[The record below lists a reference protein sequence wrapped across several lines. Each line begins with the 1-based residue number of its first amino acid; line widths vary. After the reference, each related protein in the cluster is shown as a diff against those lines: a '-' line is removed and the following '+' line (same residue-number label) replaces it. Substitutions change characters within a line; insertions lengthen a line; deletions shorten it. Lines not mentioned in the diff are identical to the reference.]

1 MSIMKK
7 AILLAGLLFIGIACS
22 KNDNNEP
29 SKQDDSKGKVQKPGD
44 KDKDQ
49 NEPAPSP
56 SPTPSPSPSPS
67 SPAPSIGENVD
78 PIFPKM
84 KNGDNQNYSLT
95 TYEREQNQNRV
106 KKVIVES
113 YSNNQK
119 ENDRTV
125 TITIT
130 YGTGKYPTI
139 VDEVGGFTPRKVEY
153 TYNNRDQI
161 TFAKK
166 TESGGVQTKEY
177 HYDDQGRLSK
187 IVANYGGS
195 PQVLEYSYPD
205 SKTVVKKDSD
215 SGLVT
220 TYTFEGENLVKEVLE
235 RKENGQVVYSQ
246 TTIYEYDTTI
256 KNPNA
261 SLGNRLLNPYFFN
274 EEVYSEK
281 TSKNA
286 VTKKSSSTVDHG
298 HSVPGQTSTY
308 TYEKNAQGYPT
319 KAKEVTGG
327 NTQSTTEY
335 QY

>member
-1 MSIMKK
+1 MKK
-7 AILLAGLLFIGIACS
+7 VILLASLLLIGVACS

-29 SKQDDSKGKVQKPGD
+29 SKQDDGKGKVQKPGD
-44 KDKDQ
+44 KGKDQ
-49 NEPAPSP
+49 NEPVPSP
-56 SPTPSPSPSPS
+56 NSS

-106 KKVIVES
+106 KKVIRES

-130 YGTGKYPTI
+130 YGTGKYPTL

-166 TESGGVQTKEY
+166 TESGAVQTKEY
-177 HYDDQGRLSK
+177 QYDAQGRLSK

-205 SKTVVKKDSD
+205 SKTVVKKDNN

-235 RKENGQVVYSQ
+235 RKDNSGRVVYSQ

-256 KNPNA
+256 KSPNA

-286 VTKKSSSTVDHG
+286 VTKKTSSIIDHG
-298 HSVPGQTSTY
+298 HSVPAQTSTY

-319 KAKEVTGG
+319 KAKEVTSG
-327 NTQSTTEY
+327 NAQSTIEY

>member
-1 MSIMKK
+1 MKK
-7 AILLAGLLFIGIACS
+7 VILLASLLLIGVACS
-22 KNDNNEP
+22 KNENSEP
-29 SKQDDSKGKVQKPGD
+29 GKQDDGKGEVQKPGD
-44 KDKDQ
+44 KGKDQ
-49 NEPAPSP
+49 NEPVPSP
-56 SPTPSPSPSPS
+56 NPS

-106 KKVIVES
+106 KKVIRES

-130 YGTGKYPTI
+130 YGTGKYPTV
-139 VDEVGGFTPRKVEY
+139 VDEVGGFNPRKVEY
-153 TYNNRDQI
+153 TYNNRNQI

-215 SGLVT
+215 S
-220 TYTFEGENLVKEVLE
+220 
-235 RKENGQVVYSQ
+235 
-246 TTIYEYDTTI
+246 
-256 KNPNA
+256 
-261 SLGNRLLNPYFFN
+261 
-274 EEVYSEK
+274 
-281 TSKNA
+281 
-286 VTKKSSSTVDHG
+286 
-298 HSVPGQTSTY
+298 
-308 TYEKNAQGYPT
+308 
-319 KAKEVTGG
+319 
-327 NTQSTTEY
+327 
-335 QY
+335 

>member
-1 MSIMKK
+1 
-7 AILLAGLLFIGIACS
+7 
-22 KNDNNEP
+22 
-29 SKQDDSKGKVQKPGD
+29 
-44 KDKDQ
+44 
-49 NEPAPSP
+49 
-56 SPTPSPSPSPS
+56 
-67 SPAPSIGENVD
+67 
-78 PIFPKM
+78 M

-106 KKVIVES
+106 KKVIRES

-119 ENDRTV
+119 ENDRTI
-125 TITIT
+125 TTTIT

-286 VTKKSSSTVDHG
+286 LTKKSSSTVDHG

-319 KAKEVTGG
+319 KTKEVTGG

>member
-1 MSIMKK
+1 MKK
-7 AILLAGLLFIGIACS
+7 AILLAGLLLIGVACS
-22 KNDNNEP
+22 KND
-29 SKQDDSKGKVQKPGD
+29 DSKPAGKEDGKVEKPDDKGKD
-44 KDKDQ
+44 KDK
-49 NEPAPSP
+49 PTPSP
-56 SPTPSPSPSPS
+56 SPAPSPSPSPSPS

-95 TYEREQNQNRV
+95 TYEREQNQNKV
-106 KKVIVES
+106 KKVIRES

-125 TITIT
+125 TTTIT
-130 YGTGKYPTI
+130 YGTGKYPTV

-153 TYNNRDQI
+153 TYNDRDQI

-195 PQVLEYSYPD
+195 PQVFEYSYPD
-205 SKTVVKKDSD
+205 SKTVVKKDNS

-220 TYTFEGENLVKEVLE
+220 TYTFEGENLVKEVSE
-235 RKENGQVVYSQ
+235 RKENNGQVVYSQ

-286 VTKKSSSTVDHG
+286 VTKKSSSIVDYG

-319 KAKEVTGG
+319 KVKEVTSG
-327 NTQSTTEY
+327 NAQSTIEY

>member
-1 MSIMKK
+1 MKK
-7 AILLAGLLFIGIACS
+7 IIILLTSLLLIGTACS
-22 KNDNNEP
+22 K
-29 SKQDDSKGKVQKPGD
+29 DDSKPAGKEDGKVEKPDDKGKD
-44 KDKDQ
+44 KDK
-49 NEPAPSP
+49 PTPSP
-56 SPTPSPSPSPS
+56 SPAPSPSPSPSPS

-106 KKVIVES
+106 KKVIRES

-125 TITIT
+125 TTTIT
-130 YGTGKYPTI
+130 YGTGKYPTV

-166 TESGGVQTKEY
+166 TENGGVQTKEY

-195 PQVLEYSYPD
+195 PQVLEFSYPD
-205 SKTVVKKDSD
+205 SKTVVKKDNS

-220 TYTFEGENLVKEVLE
+220 TYTFEGENLVKEVSE
-235 RKENGQVVYSQ
+235 RKENNGQVVYSQ

-286 VTKKSSSTVDHG
+286 VTKKSSSIVDYG

-319 KAKEVTGG
+319 KVKEVTSG
-327 NTQSTTEY
+327 NAQSTIEY

>member
-1 MSIMKK
+1 MKK
-7 AILLAGLLFIGIACS
+7 AILLAGLLLIGMACS

-29 SKQDDSKGKVQKPGD
+29 SKQDDGKGKVQKPGD

-49 NEPAPSP
+49 NEPAPSS
-56 SPTPSPSPSPS
+56 SPAPSPSPSPS

-106 KKVIVES
+106 KKVIRES

-119 ENDRTV
+119 ENDRTI
-125 TITIT
+125 TTTIT

-177 HYDDQGRLSK
+177 QYDAQGRLSK

-205 SKTVVKKDSD
+205 SKTVVKKDND

-220 TYTFEGENLVKEVLE
+220 TYTFEGENLIKEVLE

-319 KAKEVTGG
+319 KTKEVTGG